1 MAIHGISSSSAR
13 ATRRRTSHAVWRS
26 WPPSGGQA
34 MSRSSPSTAARVIP
48 RCWSPPSTGR
58 PSSRSKRTSSASGA
72 LSTRERGPRA
82 IRSSSPSGPR
92 LRPPRRLAGPPG
104 RLVRSRRHGRLRV
117 RGPPRPRRAPAHPAR
132 RPDAALARRCPEWG
146 LATPPG
152 GFAPTRGAAA
162 RCAPICRA
170 ARTRSGRGT
179 GCSRATP
186 TWSTPRWPSSTL
198 TPMTRC
204 APSTDGHAG
213 RPLAGP
219 RASATAGLPGRYA
232 GRRQGAASSS
242 SSGAPR
248 A

>member
-34 MSRSSPSTAARVIP
+34 MSRSSPSTAARVIA

-82 IRSSSPSGPR
+82 IRSSSPS
-92 LRPPRRLAGPPG
+92 RPTPSPPTPAGWPAWPPG
-104 RLVRSRRHGRLRV
+104 SQPTTRSPACAGTATTSTGTRSPSPSSRRCARSPVPRV
-117 RGPPRPRRAPAHPAR
+117 GVGNAAGAFRA
-132 RPDAALARRCPEWG
+132 D
-146 LATPPG
+146 
-152 GFAPTRGAAA
+152 RGAAA